1 MKKLLC
7 MAMAFLIFPAFTGFG
22 ENNKIEEIIDA
33 VDGSMLFSYVETIQN
48 FGTHPTGSEACQ
60 KVAEYIY
67 NEFSNMGL
75 NTTYYEWSNGKYEGK
90 NVVAVLKGETN
101 SSVILTAHYDSY
113 PGSPGADDD
122 GSGIACLLMAAKI
135 LSKYEFYHTI
145 KFVAFSGEEQGSL
158 GSSSYVRYLYDRGED
173 IIANINVDTVGH
185 ATSKEAGSLIR
196 TLTNEA
202 SIWLSD
208 VAEEICNT
216 YSDKISLQLYRHAN
230 FGGSDHQSFVNY
242 GYEAIFFVEYEF
254 NKNMHTPD
262 DTIEHVNVS
271 YLTKVCRLI
280 VATTAKIADMH
291 FSVRVRFAE
300 PRLGSVYINGRKI
313 FSLKEHH
320 AVIFG
325 RVYAIADVISN
336 EEIRRV
342 EFYFDGEVDGFC
354 NSKPYSHI
362 YDNIALFSHSI
373 KVVAVSE
380 NALDMSKID
389 IIMFNLLPPG
399 PPH

>member
-1 MKKLLC
+1 

-202 SIWLSD
+202 SI
-208 VAEEICNT
+208 
-216 YSDKISLQLYRHAN
+216 LYRHAN

-362 YDNIALFSHSI
+362 YDNIALFSHS
-373 KVVAVSE
+373 KNRYNNV
-380 NALDMSKID
+380 
-389 IIMFNLLPPG
+389 
-399 PPH
+399 